1 MVNLTPASAKSGT
14 FWMMIVCLIMIFAT
28 IRKGALFIKIGAMS
42 TAEFRNFSIFEGLS
56 PAKIEWLA
64 SQFEQQWLPANHTI
78 FRQGD
83 SADYLYLLA
92 TGKVIIRY
100 KPYDGP
106 PLTVATIQPGEI
118 FGWSAVLGRHIYT
131 SAAVTLE
138 PSRLYRILG
147 SRLQTVCDECPET
160 GAMLY
165 QRLARVAGEQ
175 KKHLHTESELLRVLT
190 SNMDKN
196 GDCYRRIEHGRR

>member
-1 MVNLTPASAKSGT
+1 
-14 FWMMIVCLIMIFAT
+14 MMIVRLMMIFAT
-28 IRKGALFIKIGAMS
+28 IRKERLFIKIGAML
-42 TAEFRNFSIFEGLS
+42 TAEFCKFPIFEGLS
-56 PAKIEWLA
+56 PAKLEWLA
-64 SQFEQQWLPANHTI
+64 RQFEQQVLPANQTI

-83 SADYLYLLA
+83 PADYLYLLSS
-92 TGKVIIRY
+92 GKVIIRY

-106 PLTVATIQPGEI
+106 PLTVATIQPGEV

-138 PSRLYRILG
+138 QSRLYRIQG

-165 QRLARVAGEQ
+165 QRLAKVASEH
-175 KKHLHTESELLRVLT
+175 KKHMHTEGELLRVLT
-190 SNMDKN
+190 SNLDKN
-196 GDCYRRIEHGRR
+196 GECYRRIENGRR